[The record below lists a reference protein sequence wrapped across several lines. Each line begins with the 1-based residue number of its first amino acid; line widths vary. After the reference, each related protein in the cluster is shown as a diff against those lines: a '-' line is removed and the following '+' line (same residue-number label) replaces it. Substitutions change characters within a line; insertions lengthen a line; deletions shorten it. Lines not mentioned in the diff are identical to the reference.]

1 MKVLMIESASERLV
15 ERIGILSLG
24 MQREREMPVL
34 AKEVVILGSMSK
46 VLTCL
51 MEREVT
57 SDGSAS
63 GGGRLEP

>member
-1 MKVLMIESASERLV
+1 MMESASERLV
-15 ERIGILSLG
+15 ERVGILSLG

-51 MEREVT
+51 MEREVMR
-57 SDGSAS
+57 DGKAS
-63 GGGRLEP
+63 GGGRLVP

>member
-1 MKVLMIESASERLV
+1 MMESASERLV
-15 ERIGILSLG
+15 ERRGILSLG

-57 SDGSAS
+57 SDGKAS
-63 GGGRLEP
+63 GGGRFEP